1 MSENQGGRKVNRK
14 RQSDDGYTTRN
25 KFPRLTEDDVAS
37 SSRVATVVAEN
48 VSCVC
53 FLMYQGDEEDTDWIQ
68 CIYSRWLHK
77 DCIDEDDI
85 IHDVYGRELFCPYCV
100 MLTID

>member
-1 MSENQGGRKVNRK
+1 MNRK
-14 RQSDDGYTTRN
+14 RQSDDGYATRK

-37 SSRVATVVAEN
+37 SSSVATVVAEN
-48 VSCVC
+48 VCCVC
-53 FLMYQGDEEDTDWIQ
+53 FQMCEGDKEDTDWIQ
-68 CIYSRWLHK
+68 CVCGRWLHE

-100 MLTID
+100 A